1 MNRRNKMALLV
12 AAIFL
17 AGSPGI
23 NAADPVKFISFDV
36 AKVSPAG
43 CKIMV
48 TVEMLLDDLLFS
60 DDVEPAWYGY
70 FKYQPPSGTI
80 KTMQMKAGK
89 VTTKCADVMLAEKCE
104 GYEWYVKFNTID
116 STDGDPAPISLYGKS
131 HGRLYFL
138 LKQPHLQS
146 TTQDYDVPNCH
157 QPIAEIQPRELQR
170 FRANPD
176 PSETEGAVRRED

>member
-89 VTTKCADVMLAEKCE
+89 VTTKCGSDKPLRQV
-104 GYEWYVKFNTID
+104 
-116 STDGDPAPISLYGKS
+116 
-131 HGRLYFL
+131 
-138 LKQPHLQS
+138 
-146 TTQDYDVPNCH
+146 
-157 QPIAEIQPRELQR
+157 PRETLLFVETAASSINDPR
-170 FRANPD
+170 LRRA
-176 PSETEGAVRRED
+176 

>member
-1 MNRRNKMALLV
+1 MALLV

-70 FKYQPPSGTI
+70 FKYQPP
-80 KTMQMKAGK
+80 
-89 VTTKCADVMLAEKCE
+89 
-104 GYEWYVKFNTID
+104 
-116 STDGDPAPISLYGKS
+116 PASQ
-131 HGRLYFL
+131 F
-138 LKQPHLQS
+138 
-146 TTQDYDVPNCH
+146 
-157 QPIAEIQPRELQR
+157 EL
-170 FRANPD
+170 
-176 PSETEGAVRRED
+176 AVREEGQGGPRGSLAQDCVHRHFMATMVFLTASYK

>member
-1 MNRRNKMALLV
+1 MALLV

-70 FKYQPPSGTI
+70 FKYQPPQRVSSNW
-80 KTMQMKAGK
+80 Q
-89 VTTKCADVMLAEKCE
+89 
-104 GYEWYVKFNTID
+104 
-116 STDGDPAPISLYGKS
+116 YGKK
-131 HGRLYFL
+131 GR
-138 LKQPHLQS
+138 
-146 TTQDYDVPNCH
+146 V
-157 QPIAEIQPRELQR
+157 
-170 FRANPD
+170 
-176 PSETEGAVRRED
+176 VREDP